1 MKKLIAIAALLISSV
16 ATFAQQPVGSFSIQP
31 KVGLNIASLTKVDD
45 SDPRFGLVAGAE
57 FMYQAS
63 DMLGVSFGALYSMQG
78 CKGKA
83 TENKVDCTLKLDYI
97 NVPVL
102 ANVYVAP
109 GFAVKLGLQPA
120 FCINNKI
127 KGKSGGSSVEID
139 GDELFLDENTFD
151 LSMPIGLSYE
161 FSNFVIEGRYN
172 FGLTK
177 AYKDVD
183 SKNSVFQFTVGYK
196 LPL

>member
-31 KVGLNIASLTKVDD
+31 KVGLNIASLTKADD
-45 SDPRFGLVAGAE
+45 TDPRFGLVAGAE

-78 CKGKA
+78 CTA
-83 TENKVDCTLKLDYI
+83 TENKVDYTYKLNYI
-97 NVPVL
+97 NLPVL

-120 FCINNKI
+120 FCINNKA
-127 KGKSGGSSVEID
+127 KAKSGGSSVQTDGID
-139 GDELFLDENTFD
+139 E
-151 LSMPIGLSYE
+151 S
-161 FSNFVIEGRYN
+161 
-172 FGLTK
+172 
-177 AYKDVD
+177 
-183 SKNSVFQFTVGYK
+183 
-196 LPL
+196 

>member
-31 KVGLNIASLTKVDD
+31 KVGLNIASLTKADD
-45 SDPRFGLVAGAE
+45 SDPRFGVVAGAE

-78 CKGKA
+78 CTA
-83 TENKVDCTLKLDYI
+83 TENKVDYTYKLDYI
-97 NVPVL
+97 NIPVL

-120 FCINNKI
+120 FCINNKA
-127 KGKSGGSSVEID
+127 KAKSGSSSVQTD
-139 GDELFLDENTFD
+139 GIDENAFE

-177 AYKDVD
+177 AFKDMD
-183 SKNSVFQFTVGYK
+183 NKNSVFQFTVGYK

>member
-1 MKKLIAIAALLISSV
+1 MKKLILMAVMALATVSS
-16 ATFAQQPVGSFSIQP
+16 FAQQAVGTFTIQP
-31 KVGLNIASLTKVDD
+31 KVGLNLANLTDADGDIRAGVAAGVEFEYQV
-45 SDPRFGLVAGAE
+45 SDIFSHSA
-57 FMYQAS
+57 
-63 DMLGVSFGALYSMQG
+63 GALYSMQG
-78 CKGKA
+78 CKASEDNVDA
-83 TENKVDCTLKLDYI
+83 TYKLDYI

-127 KGKSGGSSVEID
+127 KGKSGSTSVQTD
-139 GDELFLDENTFD
+139 GIFDENTFE

-177 AYKDVD
+177 AFKDVD
-183 SKNSVFQFTVGYK
+183 SKNSVFQFSVGYK

>member
-1 MKKLIAIAALLISSV
+1 MKKLILTAVVMLASV
-16 ATFAQQPVGSFSIQP
+16 ASYAQHAVGSFTLQP
-31 KVGLNIASLTKVDD
+31 KIGMNIADLTDEDK
-45 SDPRFGLVAGAE
+45 SDARIGLAAGAE
-57 FMYQAS
+57 FEYQVT
-63 DMLGVSFGALYSMQG
+63 DIVCVSFGALYSMQG
-78 CKGKA
+78 CTGTIDELDGKD
-83 TENKVDCTLKLDYI
+83 VDVTFKLDYI
-97 NVPVL
+97 NIPIL

-120 FCINNKI
+120 FCINNKV
-127 KGKSGGSSVEID
+127 KAKSGSNSAEGD
-139 GDELFLDENTFD
+139 GPDENTFD

-177 AYKDVD
+177 VYKDED
-183 SKNSVFQFTVGYK
+183 SKHSVFQFTVGYK

>member
-31 KVGLNIASLTKVDD
+31 KVGLNIASLTKADD
-45 SDPRFGLVAGAE
+45 TDPRFGLVAGAE

-78 CKGKA
+78 CTGTTDELGKD
-83 TENKVDCTLKLDYI
+83 VDATLKLDYI
-97 NVPVL
+97 NIPIL

-127 KGKSGGSSVEID
+127 KGKSGSTSVQTD
-139 GDELFLDENTFD
+139 GIFDENTFE

-177 AYKDVD
+177 AFKDMD
-183 SKNSVFQFTVGYK
+183 NKNSVFQFTVGYK

>member
-78 CKGKA
+78 CKA

-139 GDELFLDENTFD
+139 GDKLSFDENTFD

-177 AYKDVD
+177 AYKVVD

>member
-31 KVGLNIASLTKVDD
+31 KVGLNIASLTKADD

-78 CKGKA
+78 CKA
-83 TENKVDCTLKLDYI
+83 TKDKVDCTLKLDYI

-139 GDELFLDENTFD
+139 GDKLSLDENTFD

>member
-1 MKKLIAIAALLISSV
+1 
-16 ATFAQQPVGSFSIQP
+16 
-31 KVGLNIASLTKVDD
+31 
-45 SDPRFGLVAGAE
+45 
-57 FMYQAS
+57 
-63 DMLGVSFGALYSMQG
+63 
-78 CKGKA
+78 
-83 TENKVDCTLKLDYI
+83 
-97 NVPVL
+97 
-102 ANVYVAP
+102 AP

-127 KGKSGGSSVEID
+127 KGKSGSTSVQTD
-139 GDELFLDENTFD
+139 GIFDENTFE

-177 AYKDVD
+177 AFKDMD
-183 SKNSVFQFTVGYK
+183 NKNSVFQFTVGYK

>member
-31 KVGLNIASLTKVDD
+31 KVGLNIASLTKADD

-78 CKGKA
+78 CKA
-83 TENKVDCTLKLDYI
+83 TEDNVDCTLKLDYI

-139 GDELFLDENTFD
+139 GDKLSLDENTFD

>member
-31 KVGLNIASLTKVDD
+31 KVGLNIASLTKTDD
-45 SDPRFGLVAGAE
+45 ADPRFGLVAGAE

-78 CKGKA
+78 CKASEDNVDA
-83 TENKVDCTLKLDYI
+83 TYKLDYI

-127 KGKSGGSSVEID
+127 KGKSGSTSVQTD
-139 GDELFLDENTFD
+139 GIFDENTFE

-177 AYKDVD
+177 AFKDMD
-183 SKNSVFQFTVGYK
+183 NKNSVFQFTVGYK
-196 LPL
+196 LAL